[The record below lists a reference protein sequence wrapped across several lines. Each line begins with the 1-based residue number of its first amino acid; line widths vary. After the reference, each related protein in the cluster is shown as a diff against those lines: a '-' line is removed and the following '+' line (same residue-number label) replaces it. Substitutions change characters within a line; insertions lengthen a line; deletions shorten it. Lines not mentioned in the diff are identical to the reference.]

1 MPGEPI
7 VVLHVAL
14 TTEIS
19 RTISSLVKHHRKIN
33 KSASLDVDGSGS
45 MFSTLEPNKPEDPNL
60 CTTG

>member
-1 MPGEPI
+1 

-19 RTISSLVKHHRKIN
+19 SNIGSVVKHHRKIN
-33 KSASLDVDGSGS
+33 KSTSLDVESS
-45 MFSTLEPNKPEDPNL
+45 SSATFSALEPNKHEDPNM